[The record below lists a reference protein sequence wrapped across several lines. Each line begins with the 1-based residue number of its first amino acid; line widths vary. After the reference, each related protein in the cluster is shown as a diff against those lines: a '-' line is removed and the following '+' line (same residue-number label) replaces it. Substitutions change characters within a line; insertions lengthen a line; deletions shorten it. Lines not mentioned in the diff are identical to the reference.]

1 MALRLIE
8 AIVRDEQ
15 VDEARRLCEGDAVLG
30 VWTHDYDDAHSV
42 VRVLLDSKG
51 TEALLDGL
59 SQRFEGSEDFR
70 ALVYRLE
77 AVLPR
82 PKLNDDSSSPGSE
95 TKYGRSRLSRAEL
108 YAQAYEGAEL
118 NWVYFAAIV
127 LSTVVALIGLHRDDV
142 AAIIGAMVLAPL
154 LGPNVSLAM
163 ATTLGDEEL
172 WWAALR
178 KGLSGLVL
186 ALALSVAAG
195 ALLPI
200 NVFSDAIVARTH
212 PTLPDLALAAAA
224 GIAGGVAFTTGVPS
238 SLIGVMVAVAL
249 LPPAV
254 VLGVM
259 LGVQSWSMA
268 AGACLLLAVN
278 LVCVN
283 LTAIATFAAQGIRP
297 RNWWK
302 ADRARRATHRA
313 LLAWTILLVALAAL
327 ITQLPG
333 V

>member
-1 MALRLIE
+1 VALRLIE

-15 VDEARRLCEGDAVLG
+15 VEETRRLCEGVAVLG
-30 VWTHDYDDAHSV
+30 VWAHDYDDEHSV

-51 TEALLDGL
+51 TESLLDGL
-59 SQRFEGSEDFR
+59 AQRFEGSEDFH

-82 PKLNDDSSSPGSE
+82 PKLGEESAESSPE
-95 TKYGRSRLSRAEL
+95 FTYGRSRLSRAEL
-108 YAQAYEGAEL
+108 YAQAHEGAEL
-118 NWVYFAAIV
+118 NWVYLASIV

-178 KGLSGLVL
+178 KGFSGL
-186 ALALSVAAG
+186 ALALTLSVAAG
-195 ALLPI
+195 ALLPL
-200 NVFSDAIVARTH
+200 NVYSDAIVARTH

-224 GIAGGVAFTTGVPS
+224 GIAGGVAFTTGVPA

-254 VLGVM
+254 VFGVM
-259 LGVQSWSMA
+259 LGVENWGMA
-268 AGACLLLAVN
+268 SGAVLLLAVN

-283 LTAIATFAAQGIRP
+283 LTAIATFALQGIRP

-302 ADRARRATHRA
+302 ADGARRATRRA
-313 LLAWTILLVALAAL
+313 LLAWAILLAALAAL
-327 ITQLPG
+327 ITQFPN